1 MQRETVSGSGTADEP
16 DGPDGPDGPEDLE
29 ATVARWKTS
38 LAREFPR
45 WYAWQGVAGHYYARV
60 PRTSPPLVVRA
71 PNAEDLRDEI
81 TRAELFGWPLP
92 NGARLRDH
100 CA

>member
-1 MQRETVSGSGTADEP
+1 MQRETVSGSGTAGEL
-16 DGPDGPDGPEDLE
+16 DGPEGLD
-29 ATVARWKTS
+29 ATVAKWRAS

-45 WYAWQGVAGHYYARV
+45 WYVWRGVAGHYYARV

-71 PNAEDLRDEI
+71 QNAESLRDEI
-81 TRAELFGWPLP
+81 SRAELSGWPLP
-92 NGARLRDH
+92 SRARLRDH

>member
-1 MQRETVSGSGTADEP
+1 MQRETASGSGTADGL
-16 DGPDGPDGPEDLE
+16 DGREGLE
-29 ATVARWKTS
+29 ATVAKWRAS

-45 WYAWQGVAGHYYARV
+45 WYVWQGVAGHYYARV

-71 PNAEDLRDEI
+71 LNAEDLRDEI
-81 TRAELFGWPLP
+81 SRAELSGWPLP
-92 NGARLRDH
+92 TGARLRDH

>member
-1 MQRETVSGSGTADEP
+1 MQRETVSGGLSGAGE
-16 DGPDGPDGPEDLE
+16 PDGPEDPE
-29 ATVARWKTS
+29 ATVAGWRAS

-45 WYAWQGVAGHYYARV
+45 WYVWQGVAGHYYARV

-71 PNAEDLRDEI
+71 LNAEDLRGEI
-81 TRAELFGWPLP
+81 SRAELFGWPLP
-92 NGARLRDH
+92 TRARLRDH